1 MRYLLYCAINN
12 PILINETIYSLLSL
26 SKTSILPPDVRII
39 ILTNLT
45 FPVAI
50 PCEDW
55 SKLQSRII
63 IETISDQLIIDRWT
77 NNGAYRFNI
86 KIEAIRFVLD
96 KYEGDV
102 LFIDSD
108 TILIKDPTP
117 LFDRIRYNQFVLLY
131 RYQPFRVLIK
141 MPLYHDA
148 VHKLVISR
156 NRLRI
161 RTYRYAIQLN
171 YYHYNSG
178 LIGISYKNKELLADV
193 LTLSNC
199 AFNELNLIVAEEFA
213 FSCIFQKYGDVYSCD
228 QYAFHYLYA
237 KWARFLI
244 ARYFGYFQA
253 DDLKEYKPFF
263 SRHGVDIENIPASDF
278 DRLPYLIHFVDSYLL
293 KHNSISRDL
302 LYLGGKDS
310 FADHLLNDSQ
320 LFQRYIRLYEKNCL
334 ANRSPLM
341 KNQK

>member
-141 MPLYHDA
+141 MPLY
-148 VHKLVISR
+148 
-156 NRLRI
+156 
-161 RTYRYAIQLN
+161 
-171 YYHYNSG
+171 
-178 LIGISYKNKELLADV
+178 
-193 LTLSNC
+193 LS
-199 AFNELNLIVAEEFA
+199 
-213 FSCIFQKYGDVYSCD
+213 
-228 QYAFHYLYA
+228 
-237 KWARFLI
+237 
-244 ARYFGYFQA
+244 
-253 DDLKEYKPFF
+253 
-263 SRHGVDIENIPASDF
+263 
-278 DRLPYLIHFVDSYLL
+278 LIH
-293 KHNSISRDL
+293 I
-302 LYLGGKDS
+302 
-310 FADHLLNDSQ
+310 
-320 LFQRYIRLYEKNCL
+320 
-334 ANRSPLM
+334 
-341 KNQK
+341 